1 MIDDIV
7 VLIQILRAVKQLLAA
22 LFVFLGIVAPRER
35 ASQGIR
41 RHNRAL
47 TPNQHFGRGTNKPV
61 TCVFVLGRGEVRE
74 KTVQIRSVVDK
85 PRGQQPRVDRVIE
98 EQINIASNNN
108 LIDAGPRDRSR
119 DGVDNLRVLVE
130 ARVFSD
136 DVRVGAFAPVEGGR
150 LQRARVSPH
159 RSGARERS
167 RA

>member
-1 MIDDIV
+1 MA
-7 VLIQILRAVKQLLAA
+7 R
-22 LFVFLGIVAPRER
+22 VFGP
-35 ASQGIR
+35 
-41 RHNRAL
+41 
-47 TPNQHFGRGTNKPV
+47 
-61 TCVFVLGRGEVRE
+61 GRGEVRK
-74 KTVQIRSVVDK
+74 KTVQVRSVVDQ
-85 PRGQQPRVDRVIE
+85 PRGQQPGVNGVIE

-150 LQRARVSPH
+150 LQRTSVSPH
-159 RSGARERS
+159 RSGARERN